1 MKLKK
6 MILHNF
12 RQFFGKQEIDFETS
26 DVSNVIVIH
35 GENGAGKTTILEAFS
50 WCLYGKMDLIQ
61 SQNILNEKVFND
73 LPEGMT
79 SDATVI
85 LLFEDRHK
93 EYLVER
99 SVQVKKFGIQQYHT
113 PSEQTFEIKKDGI
126 VISSPTTT
134 IDKILSKE
142 LKKYF
147 FFDGER
153 IDKLAK
159 PEYAKE
165 IEDGIK
171 NIMGIAVYEKGIR
184 HLKEAKKILAIELKE
199 IVPEGEESPYEEED
213 EIQTELDEYK
223 IKLKNNIKR
232 KEDKLSEKEKI
243 SEELKSVEALEKHEK
258 LKVEKEK
265 ELQELNETYTNL
277 IDKEKSLISKEAYLA
292 VSNNLIFEMNGFLEE
307 KREKG
312 ELPSGIREQFI
323 QDLIDRGTCICGT
336 SLVEGD
342 VHVEHLKSLLKKTVK
357 KSVEDGFLRLNA
369 FTDKSLDVAKEFEEK
384 LSDLND
390 QKISIREKSE
400 KVAAEL
406 SDIELEMK
414 EVAKGS
420 SSAELI
426 LKRESVEHTINEVT
440 EKIGEYKGKIKD
452 LESALESIKR
462 EIEQHQTQNR
472 QIKIAE
478 KRVELC
484 QNAIYQME
492 DIYEKLTSSVR
503 EKLSSKVSNVFTSI
517 VPGKNAKINHNFELE
532 ITKEVNGEMKKTP
545 TSTGENQI
553 ASLAFISSLVNLAKE
568 WDEGGKSSI
577 FTGAGTYPV
586 VMDSPF
592 GALDNTNRDLISKYV
607 QLLAPQ
613 VIVFVSTSQWST
625 EVENNL
631 KPYILHEYIL
641 QYHNPD
647 QEQFKESQKSIE
659 IDGVVYDLSVQDDY
673 EFTKIV
679 KVK

>member
-12 RQFFGKQEIDFETS
+12 RQFFGKQEIDLETS
-26 DVSNVIVIH
+26 DKSNVIVIH
-35 GENGAGKTTILEAFS
+35 GENGSGKTTILEAFS
-50 WCLYGKMDLIQ
+50 WCLYGKMDLTQ

-73 LPEGMT
+73 LPQGMS
-79 SDATVI
+79 SDTKVV

-93 EYLVER
+93 EYLVTR
-99 SVQVKKFGIQQYHT
+99 SIQVKNIGNKQYHT
-113 PSEQTFEIKKDGI
+113 PSEQTFEIKKDGTP
-126 VISSPTTT
+126 ISSPATT

-159 PEYAKE
+159 PESAKE

-171 NIMGIAVYEKGIR
+171 NIMGIAVYEKGIK
-184 HLKEAKKILAIELKE
+184 HLKEAKKILASELKA
-199 IVPEGEESPYEEED
+199 IIPEGEVSPYEEED
-213 EIQTELDEYK
+213 KVHTELDEYK

-232 KEDKLSEKEKI
+232 KEDKIIEKEKI
-243 SEELKSVEALEKHEK
+243 SEELKSVEELEKNEK
-258 LKVEKEK
+258 LKEEKEN
-265 ELQELNETYTNL
+265 ELQELNEAYAKL
-277 IDKEKSLISKEAYLA
+277 VDKEKSLISKEAYLA
-292 VSNNLIFEMNGFLEE
+292 ISGDLIFEMNAFLED

-323 QDLIDRGTCICGT
+323 QDLIDQGKCICGT

-342 VHVEHLKSLLKKTVK
+342 VHVEHLQSLLTKTVK
-357 KSVEDGFLRLNA
+357 KSVEDGFLKLNA
-369 FTDKSLDVAKEFEEK
+369 FTDKSIDVAKQFEEK
-384 LSDLND
+384 LSEIYE
-390 QKISIREKSE
+390 QKTTVLEKIE
-400 KVAAEL
+400 KVTAKL
-406 SDIELEMK
+406 SDITLEMK

-420 SSAELI
+420 NSAELI
-426 LKRESVEHTINEVT
+426 LKRESVEETIEELI

-452 LESALESIKR
+452 LESSLESIKR
-462 EIEQHQTQNR
+462 AIDQHQTQNR
-472 QIKIAE
+472 QINIAE
-478 KRVELC
+478 KRIELC

-492 DIYEKLTSSVR
+492 DIYERLTSSVR
-503 EKLSSKVSNVFTSI
+503 KKLSEKVSSVFTSI
-517 VPGKNAKINHNFELE
+517 VAGKDAKINHNFELE

-545 TSTGENQI
+545 TSTGENQV

-568 WDEGGKSSI
+568 WDEGGKSNI

-592 GALDNTNRDLISKYV
+592 GTLDNTNRDLISKYV
-607 QLLAPQ
+607 QSLAPQ
-613 VIVFVSTSQWST
+613 VIVFVSTSQWSK

-631 KPYILHEYIL
+631 KPYIQHEYIL
-641 QYHNPD
+641 QYHNPN
-647 QEQFKESQKSIE
+647 QEKFKASQKNIE
-659 IDGVVYDLSVQDDY
+659 IDGVNYDLSVQADS

>member
-6 MILHNF
+6 MVLHNF
-12 RQFFGKQEIDFETS
+12 RQFFGKQELIFETS
-26 DVSNVIVIH
+26 DTSNVIVIH

-61 SQNILNEKVFND
+61 SNNILNEKMFND
-73 LPEGMT
+73 LPDGMT
-79 SDATVI
+79 SDAKVV

-93 EYLVER
+93 EYLVTR
-99 SVQVKKFGIQQYHT
+99 AVQVKRVGNQQYHT
-113 PSEQTFEIKKDGI
+113 PSEQTFFIKKDG
-126 VISSPTTT
+126 VEISSPTTT
-134 IDKILSKE
+134 IDRILSKE

-159 PEYAKE
+159 PESAKE

-171 NIMGIAVYEKGIR
+171 NIMGIAVYERGIR
-184 HLKEAKKILAIELKE
+184 HLKESKKILATELKA

-213 EIQTELDEYK
+213 KIQTELDDCK
-223 IKLKNNIKR
+223 VKLKNNIKR
-232 KEDKLSEKEKI
+232 KEDKLVEKEKL

-258 LKVEKEK
+258 LKIEKDA
-265 ELQELNETYTNL
+265 ELEELNGNYNKL
-277 IDKEKSLISKEAYLA
+277 IDKEKGFISKEAYIAL
-292 VSNNLIFEMNGFLEE
+292 SGDLIFEMNAFLEE

-323 QDLIDRGTCICGT
+323 QDLIDRGKCICGT
-336 SLVEGD
+336 SLNEGD
-342 VHVEHLKSLLKKTVK
+342 NHVVHLKDLLTNTVK
-357 KSVEDGFLRLNA
+357 KSVEDGFLKLNV
-369 FTDKSLDVAKEFEEK
+369 FTDKSIDAPQQFLEK
-384 LSDLND
+384 LSDIHEQKTSLI
-390 QKISIREKSE
+390 QKIE
-400 KVAAEL
+400 KVTAEL
-406 SDIELEMK
+406 SDITLEMK

-420 SSAELI
+420 NSSELI
-426 LKRESVEHTINEVT
+426 LKRESIERTIEEVT

-452 LESALESIKR
+452 LELALDSIQR
-462 EIEQHQTQNR
+462 AIEQHQTQNR

-478 KRVELC
+478 KRIELC

-492 DIYEKLTSSVR
+492 DIYEQLTSTVR
-503 EKLSSKVSNVFTSI
+503 KKLSEKVSSVFTSI
-517 VPGKNAKINHNFELE
+517 VAGKDAKINHNFELE

-568 WDEGGKSSI
+568 WDEGGKSSV

-592 GALDNTNRDLISKYV
+592 GALDTINRDLISRHV
-607 QLLAPQ
+607 QSLAPQ

-631 KPYILHEYIL
+631 KPFIQHEYIL
-641 QYHNPD
+641 QYHNPN
-647 QEQFKESQKSIE
+647 QEKFKTSQKSIQ
-659 IDGVVYDLSVQDDY
+659 IDGIVYDLSVQADY
-673 EFTKIV
+673 EFTKII
-679 KVK
+679 KIK

>member
-12 RQFFGKQEIDFETS
+12 RQFHGKQEIDLETS
-26 DVSNVIVIH
+26 EESNVVVIH
-35 GENGAGKTTILEAFS
+35 GENGSGKTTILEAFS
-50 WCLYGKMDLIQ
+50 WCLYGKMDLTQ

-73 LPEGMT
+73 LPQGMS
-79 SDATVI
+79 SDAKVV

-93 EYLVER
+93 EYLITR
-99 SVQVKKFGIQQYHT
+99 SVQVKNVANKQYHT
-113 PSEQTFEIKKDGI
+113 PQDQTFEIKRDGTI
-126 VISSPTTT
+126 IDSPKTT

-159 PEYAKE
+159 PENAKD

-171 NIMGIAVYEKGIR
+171 NIMGIAVYEKGIK
-184 HLKEAKKILAIELKE
+184 HLKEAKKILADELKN
-199 IVPEGEESPYEEED
+199 IIPEGEVSPYEEED
-213 EIQTELDEYK
+213 KIITELDEYK

-232 KEDKLSEKEKI
+232 KEDKIIEKEKV
-243 SEELKSVEALEKHEK
+243 SEELKSVEELEKHEK
-258 LKVEKEK
+258 LKVEKENTLEEYNTAYQK
-265 ELQELNETYTNL
+265 L
-277 IDKEKSLISKEAYLA
+277 IEKEKSLISKEAYLA
-292 VSNNLIFEMNGFLEE
+292 ISSDLIFEMHGFLDE

-342 VHVEHLKSLLKKTVK
+342 VHVDHLKNLLNKTVK
-357 KSVEDGFLRLNA
+357 KSVEDGFLRLSA
-369 FTDKSLDVAKEFEEK
+369 FTDKVSDVEKSFKEK
-384 LSDLND
+384 LMELYE
-390 QKISIREKSE
+390 QKNTLLAKIE
-400 KVAAEL
+400 KVTAEL
-406 SDIELEMK
+406 SDITTEMK
-414 EVAKGS
+414 KKAEGS

-426 LKRESVEHTINEVT
+426 AKRESIEETIEELT
-440 EKIGEYKGKIKD
+440 EKIGSYKGKIEE
-452 LESALESIKR
+452 LQSAHESIKR
-462 EIEQHQTQNR
+462 AIDQHQTQNR
-472 QIKIAE
+472 QVQIAE

-484 QNAIYQME
+484 QQAIYQME
-492 DIYEKLTSSVR
+492 DIYEQLTNKVR
-503 EKLSSKVSNVFTSI
+503 EKLSDKVSKVFSAI
-517 VPGKNAKINHNFELE
+517 VPGKYAKINHNFELE
-532 ITKEVNGEMKKTP
+532 ITKEVNGVMKKTP
-545 TSTGENQI
+545 TSTGENQV

-568 WDEGGKSSI
+568 WDENGNSNV

-592 GALDNTNRDLISKYV
+592 GALDDTNRDLISKHV
-607 QLLAPQ
+607 QSLAPQ
-613 VIVFVSTSQWST
+613 VIVFVSTSQWSK

-631 KPYILHEYIL
+631 KPYIQHEYIL
-641 QYHNPD
+641 QYHNPN
-647 QEQFKESQKSIE
+647 QEKFKTAQKSIV
-659 IDGVVYDLSVQDDY
+659 IDDVTYDLSVQGDY